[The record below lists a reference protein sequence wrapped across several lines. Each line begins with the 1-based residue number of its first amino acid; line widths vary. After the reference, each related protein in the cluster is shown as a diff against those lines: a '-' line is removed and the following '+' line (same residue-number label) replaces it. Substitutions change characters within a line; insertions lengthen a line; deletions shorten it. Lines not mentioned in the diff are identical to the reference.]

1 VVETS
6 RVTPITPPSILFS
19 LVLAL
24 LEWHLSIG
32 NVNVDLSLI
41 LDGYPVAGVNVVA
54 RDLWFGVGGAAVNYA
69 SCIVR
74 LGGRASVVSLV
85 SPHAVRL
92 GVLDWLSGLG
102 IDSSYVRVVDGEP
115 SVAVILMVPGE
126 SLRTIVSYRGVSRML
141 NPDMIPGVGDH
152 VHFASVNPSL
162 VVGATAR
169 LGSRSSSYDPGGEAY
184 KDPAGV
190 REAIAYVNRIFLNE
204 RELEALVG
212 AGDPL
217 EARRL
222 LKGKTEIVVVKR
234 GPWGAVAVT
243 RDEVIE
249 VRAPKVEK
257 PVDVTG
263 TGDAFNA
270 AFNIYYQRTGDLGEA
285 LKHAVAAGA
294 LKATIRGSSNMP
306 SREEVEK
313 LASRLNIV
321 RTQT

>member
-1 VVETS
+1 LVV
-6 RVTPITPPSILFS
+6 
-19 LVLAL
+19 
-24 LEWHLSIG
+24 EWHLSVG

-41 LDGYPVAGVNVVA
+41 LDRYPVAGVNVVA

-74 LGGRASVVSLV
+74 LSGRASVVSLV

-92 GVLDWLSGLG
+92 GVLDWLSRLG

-141 NPDMIPGVGDH
+141 NPDMIPDAGDH

-162 VVGATAR
+162 VVGAAAR

-184 KDPAGV
+184 RDPAGV

-222 LKGKTEIVVVKR
+222 LGGKTEIVVVKR
-234 GPWGAVAVT
+234 GPRGAVAVT
-243 RDEVIE
+243 KDEIVE
-249 VRAPKVEK
+249 VRAPKVK
-257 PVDVTG
+257 KVDVTG
-263 TGDAFNA
+263 TGDAFDA

-313 LASRLNIV
+313 LASQLNAT
-321 RTQT
+321 RAQTQPPR

>member
-1 VVETS
+1 LSGEWHISVGN
-6 RVTPITPPSILFS
+6 INIDLN
-19 LVLAL
+19 LAL
-24 LEWHLSIG
+24 DS
-32 NVNVDLSLI
+32 
-41 LDGYPVAGVNVVA
+41 YPVAGVNVVA
-54 RDLWFGVGGAAVNYA
+54 KDLWFGVGGAAVNYA

-102 IDSSYVRVVDGEP
+102 VDTSYVMVVDGDP
-115 SVAVILMVPGE
+115 SIAVILMVPGE

-152 VHFASVNPSL
+152 VHFASVNPGL
-162 VVGATAR
+162 VVGAGGR

-184 KDPAGV
+184 RDPAGV
-190 REAIAYVNRIFLNE
+190 REALAYVNRIFVNE
-204 RELEALVG
+204 RELEALIG
-212 AGDPL
+212 TGNSL
-217 EARRL
+217 EARKL

-234 GPWGAVAVT
+234 GPRGAVAVT
-243 RDEVIE
+243 RDEVVE
-249 VRAPKVEK
+249 VKAPKVEK

-270 AFNIYYQRTGDLGEA
+270 AFNIYYQRTRDLGEA
-285 LKHAVAAGA
+285 LEHAVAAGA

-313 LASRLNIV
+313 LASQLNVV
-321 RTQT
+321 RVQT

>member
-1 VVETS
+1 LSGEWHISVGN
-6 RVTPITPPSILFS
+6 INIDLN
-19 LVLAL
+19 LAL
-24 LEWHLSIG
+24 DS
-32 NVNVDLSLI
+32 
-41 LDGYPVAGVNVVA
+41 YPVAGVNVVA
-54 RDLWFGVGGAAVNYA
+54 KDLWFGVGGAAVNYA

-102 IDSSYVRVVDGEP
+102 VDTSYVMVVDGDP
-115 SVAVILMVPGE
+115 SIAVILMVPGE

-152 VHFASVNPSL
+152 VHFASVNPGL
-162 VVGATAR
+162 VVGSGGR

-184 KDPAGV
+184 RDPAGV
-190 REAIAYVNRIFLNE
+190 REALAYVNRIFVNE
-204 RELEALVG
+204 RELEALIG
-212 AGDPL
+212 TGNSL

-234 GPWGAVAVT
+234 GPRGAVAVT
-243 RDEVIE
+243 RDEVVE
-249 VRAPKVEK
+249 VKAPKVEK

-270 AFNIYYQRTGDLGEA
+270 AFNIYYQRTRDLGEA
-285 LKHAVAAGA
+285 LEHAVAAGA

-313 LASRLNIV
+313 LASQLNVV
-321 RTQT
+321 RVQT

>member
-1 VVETS
+1 M
-6 RVTPITPPSILFS
+6 
-19 LVLAL
+19 AG
-24 LEWHLSIG
+24 EWHLSVG

-92 GVLDWLSGLG
+92 GVLDWLSRLG
-102 IDSSYVRVVDGEP
+102 VDSSYVRVVDGEP

-141 NPDMIPGVGDH
+141 NPDMIPDAGDH

-162 VVGATAR
+162 VVGAAAK

-184 KDPAGV
+184 RDPAGV
-190 REAIAYVNRIFLNE
+190 REALAYVNRIFVNE

-222 LKGKTEIVVVKR
+222 LGGKTEIVVVKR
-234 GPWGAVAVT
+234 GPRGAVAVT
-243 RDEVIE
+243 KDEIVE

-257 PVDVTG
+257 VDVTG
-263 TGDAFNA
+263 TGDAFDA

-285 LKHAVAAGA
+285 LKHAVATGA

-313 LASRLNIV
+313 LASQLNAT
-321 RTQT
+321 RAQTKPPR

>member
-1 VVETS
+1 LSGEWHISVGN
-6 RVTPITPPSILFS
+6 INIDLN
-19 LVLAL
+19 LAL
-24 LEWHLSIG
+24 DS
-32 NVNVDLSLI
+32 
-41 LDGYPVAGVNVVA
+41 YPVAGVNVVA
-54 RDLWFGVGGAAVNYA
+54 KDLWFGVGGAAVNYA

-85 SPHAVRL
+85 SPHAVKL

-102 IDSSYVRVVDGEP
+102 VDTSYVMVVDGDP
-115 SVAVILMVPGE
+115 SIAVILMVPGE

-152 VHFASVNPSL
+152 VHFASVNPGL
-162 VVGATAR
+162 VVGAGGR

-184 KDPAGV
+184 RDPAGV
-190 REAIAYVNRIFLNE
+190 REALAYVNRIFVNE
-204 RELEALVG
+204 RELEALIG
-212 AGDPL
+212 TGNSL

-234 GPWGAVAVT
+234 GPRGAVAVT
-243 RDEVIE
+243 RDEVVE
-249 VRAPKVEK
+249 VKAPKVEK

-270 AFNIYYQRTGDLGEA
+270 AFNIYYQRTRDLGEA
-285 LKHAVAAGA
+285 LEHAVAAGA

-313 LASRLNIV
+313 LASQLNVV
-321 RTQT
+321 RVQT

>member
-6 RVTPITPPSILFS
+6 RVTPITPPPILFL

-41 LDGYPVAGVNVVA
+41 LDRYPVAGVNAVA

-69 SCIVR
+69 SCVVR

-85 SPHAVRL
+85 SPHAVKL
-92 GVLDWLSGLG
+92 GVLDWLSGLS
-102 IDSSYVRVVDGEP
+102 IDSSYVRVVDGDP
-115 SVAVILMVPGE
+115 SVAVILMVPSE

-152 VHFASVNPSL
+152 VHFASVNPGL
-162 VVGATAR
+162 VVGAGAR

-184 KDPAGV
+184 RDPAGV
-190 REAIAYVNRIFLNE
+190 REALAYINRIFVNE
-204 RELEALVG
+204 KELEALIG
-212 AGDPL
+212 TGNPL

-222 LKGKTEIVVVKR
+222 LKGKTDIVVVKR
-234 GPWGAVAVT
+234 GPRGAIAVT
-243 RDEVIE
+243 RDEVVE
-249 VRAPKVEK
+249 VKAPKVEK
-257 PVDVTG
+257 VDVTG

-270 AFNIYYQRTGDLGEA
+270 AFNIYYQRTRNLEEA
-285 LKHAVAAGA
+285 LKNAVAAGA

-313 LASRLNIV
+313 LASQLNIV
-321 RTQT
+321 RAQI

>member
-1 VVETS
+1 
-6 RVTPITPPSILFS
+6 
-19 LVLAL
+19 LAG
-24 LEWHLSIG
+24 EWHLSVG

-92 GVLDWLSGLG
+92 GVLDWLSRLG
-102 IDSSYVRVVDGEP
+102 VDSSYVRVVDGEP

-141 NPDMIPGVGDH
+141 NPDMIPDVGDH
-152 VHFASVNPSL
+152 VHFASVNPRL
-162 VVGATAR
+162 VVEAAVR

-190 REAIAYVNRIFLNE
+190 REALAYVNRIFVNE
-204 RELEALVG
+204 KELEALVG

-222 LKGKTEIVVVKR
+222 LGGKAEIVVVKR
-234 GPWGAVAVT
+234 GPRGAVAVT
-243 RDEVIE
+243 RDEIVE

-263 TGDAFNA
+263 TGDAFDA

-313 LASRLNIV
+313 LASQLNIA
-321 RTQT
+321 RIQTQPPR

>member
-1 VVETS
+1 
-6 RVTPITPPSILFS
+6 LGG
-19 LVLAL
+19 
-24 LEWHLSIG
+24 EWHLSVG
-32 NVNVDLSLI
+32 NINIDLNLA
-41 LDGYPVAGVNVVA
+41 LDSYPVAGVNVVA
-54 RDLWFGVGGAAVNYA
+54 KDLWFGVGGAAVNYA

-74 LGGRASVVSLV
+74 LGGRASVVSIV

-102 IDSSYVRVVDGEP
+102 VDTSYVWVVDGDP
-115 SVAVILMVPGE
+115 SIAVILMVPGE

-152 VHFASVNPSL
+152 VHFASVNPGL
-162 VVGATAR
+162 VVGAGGR

-184 KDPAGV
+184 RDPVGV
-190 REAIAYVNRIFLNE
+190 REALAYVNRIFVNE
-204 RELEALVG
+204 RELEALIG
-212 AGDPL
+212 TGNPL

-234 GPWGAVAVT
+234 GPRGAVAVT
-243 RDEVIE
+243 RDEVVE
-249 VRAPKVEK
+249 VKAPKVEK

-270 AFNIYYQRTGDLGEA
+270 AFNIYYQRTRDLGEA
-285 LKHAVAAGA
+285 LEHAVAAGA

-313 LASRLNIV
+313 LASQLNVV
-321 RTQT
+321 RVQT

>member
-1 VVETS
+1 
-6 RVTPITPPSILFS
+6 
-19 LVLAL
+19 VLAL
-24 LEWHLSIG
+24 LEWHLSVG
-32 NVNVDLSLI
+32 NVNVDISLI
-41 LDGYPVAGVNVVA
+41 LDGYPVAGVNVIA

-69 SCIVR
+69 SCVVR

-92 GVLDWLSGLG
+92 GVLEWLSRLG
-102 IDSSYVRVVDGEP
+102 VDSSYVRVVDGEP
-115 SVAVILMVPGE
+115 SVAVILMVPSE

-152 VHFASVNPSL
+152 VHFASVNPGL
-162 VVGATAR
+162 VVGAGAR

-184 KDPAGV
+184 RDPAGV
-190 REAIAYVNRIFLNE
+190 REALAYVNRIFVNE
-204 RELEALVG
+204 RELEALIG
-212 AGDPL
+212 TGDPL

-222 LKGKTEIVVVKR
+222 LEGKTEIVVVKR
-234 GPWGAVAVT
+234 GPRGAVAVT
-243 RDEVIE
+243 RDEVVE
-249 VRAPKVEK
+249 VKAPKVEK
-257 PVDVTG
+257 LVDVTG

-270 AFNIYYQRTGDLGEA
+270 AFNIYYQRTRDLGEA

-313 LASRLNIV
+313 LASQLNIV
-321 RTQT
+321 RAQI